1 MRQLGSYDEA
11 MADDTLAERELEAW
25 RTSIRMLELL
35 RTRLEQQLQASSGL
49 SFADYTVLS
58 LLSEAPDGRMRVYE
72 LGKAAN
78 WEKSRL
84 HHQLKRMGN
93 RGLVDREPCGSR
105 GIDAV
110 LTTKGRAAIE
120 EAAPSHAREVRH
132 LFVNRL
138 SPEQLNQFAQ
148 LAEIILEHL
157 EIGR

>member
-1 MRQLGSYDEA
+1 
-11 MADDTLAERELEAW
+11 MADDRLTERELQAW

-35 RTRLEQQLQASSGL
+35 RTRLEQQLQAGSGL

-58 LLSEAPDGRMRVYE
+58 LLSDAPDGRMRVYE

-84 HHQLKRMGN
+84 HHQLKRMGD
-93 RGLVDREPCGSR
+93 RGLVDRERCGSR
-105 GIDAV
+105 GVDAV
-110 LTTKGRAAIE
+110 LTTTGWAAIE

-138 SPEQLNQFAQ
+138 SPEQLDQFAE
-148 LAEIILEHL
+148 LADIVLEHL
-157 EIGR
+157 ETGP